1 MRFKILQRK
10 EKERLL
16 IQQAA
21 LQLSGN
27 YRLLREVNQQLVQI
41 DTEFKDDIIM
51 MQFKLSNKET
61 MKKVNTLSFLNVPV

>member
-1 MRFKILQRK
+1 LRFKILQKK

>member
-1 MRFKILQRK
+1 MRFKILQKK

>member
-1 MRFKILQRK
+1 LRFKILQRK

>member
-1 MRFKILQRK
+1 
-10 EKERLL
+10 L

-41 DTEFKDDIIM
+41 DSEFKDDIIM
-51 MQFKLSNKET
+51 IQFKLSNKET
-61 MKKVNTLSFLNVPV
+61 MKKVNTLSFLNVPI